1 MSDKK
6 YLKIM
11 RLRKQ
16 LENAF
21 SWREFYGKKSKV
33 RVEHIDEKT
42 GKKHYKFFNRA
53 DFLSKVKEVDK
64 EIAEI
69 KLELNNLKPKKKWKI
84 LTQ

>member
-6 YLKIM
+6 YLEIVK
-11 RLRKQ
+11 LNKQ
-16 LENAF
+16 LQNAF
-21 SWREFYGKKSKV
+21 SWREFYGKRSKV
-33 RVEHIDEKT
+33 KVEHVDEKT

-69 KLELNNLKPKKKWKI
+69 KAQLNNLKTKKK
-84 LTQ
+84 

>member
-6 YLKIM
+6 YLKITM
-11 RLRKQ
+11 LRKQ
-16 LENAF
+16 LQNAW

-69 KLELNNLKPKKKWKI
+69 KLELDNLKPKKK
-84 LTQ
+84 

>member
-6 YLKIM
+6 YLEIVK
-11 RLRKQ
+11 LNKQ
-16 LENAF
+16 LQNAF
-21 SWREFYGKKSKV
+21 SWREFYGKRSKV
-33 RVEHIDEKT
+33 KVEHVDEKT

-69 KLELNNLKPKKKWKI
+69 KVQLNNLKTKKK
-84 LTQ
+84 